1 MCKCLYCYKELGEGQ
16 KDLTSGRVSS
26 RSAISS
32 ELDGSRLTRDFH
44 PRCARK
50 FFGTKDVPLL
60 EYKHEELDQLAEQVI
75 RAQTSLTGV
84 QPKLSLNLSKH
95 DGCSRLTIVGLWGD
109 YIFKPQTDR
118 YEQLPEN
125 EDLTMHLAEAAKI
138 SVVPHSLI
146 RLADGELGYITKR
159 IDRTENGEKIDMED
173 MCQLTLHPTEY
184 KYKGSHEQIAKTI
197 LQLTNYMQLL
207 LFCFVTGNNDMHL
220 KNFSLYRPTE
230 GFQLTPAY
238 DLLNVAIANPK
249 DKDELALTLAG
260 KKTKLRLTDFMNAA
274 KTMGLEEN
282 VVQRLVAGLHKALPK
297 WQQLIK
303 DSFLSEDQKQAYEE
317 LIVSR
322 LDRL

>member
-1 MCKCLYCYKELGEGQ
+1 MCKCLYCYKELKEGQ
-16 KDLTSGRVSS
+16 KD
-26 RSAISS
+26 
-32 ELDGSRLTRDFH
+32 FH
-44 PRCARK
+44 PSCARK
-50 FFGTKDVPLL
+50 FFETKDVPLL

-84 QPKLSLNLSKH
+84 QPKLSLNLDKH
-95 DGCSRLTIVGLWGD
+95 DGCSRLTIAGLWGD
-109 YIFKPQTDR
+109 YIFKPQTEN

-146 RLADGELGYITKR
+146 RLADGEFGYITKR
-159 IDRTENGEKIDMED
+159 IDRTKNGEKIDMED

-197 LQLTNYMQLL
+197 AQYSSTPKLDLTNYMQLL

-220 KNFSLYRPTE
+220 KNFSLYRPSE
-230 GFQLTPAY
+230 KYQLTPAY

-249 DKDELALTLAG
+249 DKDELALTLVG
-260 KKTKLRLTDFMNAA
+260 KKAKLRLADFLNAA

-282 VVQRLVAGLHKALPK
+282 VVQRLVAGLHKVFPK

-303 DSFLSEDQKQAYEE
+303 DSFLSDDQKQAYEE

>member
-16 KDLTSGRVSS
+16 KD
-26 RSAISS
+26 
-32 ELDGSRLTRDFH
+32 FH
-44 PRCARK
+44 PGCARK
-50 FFGTKDVPLL
+50 FFGTMDVPLL
-60 EYKHEELDQLAEQVI
+60 EYKHEELDRLAEQVI
-75 RAQTSLTGV
+75 RSQTSLTGV

-109 YIFKPQTDR
+109 YIFKPQTES
-118 YEQLPEN
+118 YQQLPEN

-159 IDRTENGEKIDMED
+159 IDRTKNGEKIDMED

-184 KYKGSHEQIAKTI
+184 KYKGSYEQIAKTI
-197 LQLTNYMQLL
+197 VQYSNTPKLDLTNYMQLL

-230 GFQLTPAY
+230 AYQLTPAY
-238 DLLNVAIANPK
+238 DLINVAIANPK
-249 DKDELALTLAG
+249 DKEEMALTLAE
-260 KKTKLRLTDFMNAA
+260 KKAKLRLADFLNIAE
-274 KTMGLEEN
+274 TMGLEKN
-282 VVQRLVAGLHKALPK
+282 VVQRLIAGLHKTLPK

-303 DSFLSEDQKQAYEE
+303 DSFLSKEQKQAYEE
-317 LIVSR
+317 LMV
-322 LDRL
+322 DRLNRLKTEQAGKT

>member
-1 MCKCLYCYKELGEGQ
+1 MCKCLYCYKELEKGQ
-16 KDLTSGRVSS
+16 K
-26 RSAISS
+26 
-32 ELDGSRLTRDFH
+32 DFH

-50 FFGTKDVPLL
+50 FFGTKNVPLL
-60 EYKHEELDQLAEQVI
+60 EYKHEDLDRLAEQVI
-75 RAQTSLTGV
+75 RSQTSLTGV

-95 DGCSRLTIVGLWGD
+95 DGCCRLTIVGLWGD
-109 YIFKPQTDR
+109 YIFKPQTDS

-146 RLADGELGYITKR
+146 RLVDGKLGYITKR
-159 IDRTENGEKIDMED
+159 IDRTKNGEKIDMED

-197 LQLTNYMQLL
+197 LQYSNTPKLDLTNYIQLL

-220 KNFSLYRPTE
+220 KNFSLYRPAE
-230 GFQLTPAY
+230 DYQLTPAY
-238 DLLNVAIANPK
+238 DLLNVAIANPN
-249 DKDELALTLAG
+249 DKEELALTLSGRKSNLHLA
-260 KKTKLRLTDFMNAA
+260 DFLNAA
-274 KTMGLEEN
+274 KTMGLEEK
-282 VVQRLVAGLHKALPK
+282 VVQRLIADFYKALPK

-303 DSFLSEDQKQAYEE
+303 VSFLSEEQKEAYEE

>member
-1 MCKCLYCYKELGEGQ
+1 MCKCLYCYKELKEGQ
-16 KDLTSGRVSS
+16 KD
-26 RSAISS
+26 
-32 ELDGSRLTRDFH
+32 FH
-44 PRCARK
+44 PSCARK

-60 EYKHEELDQLAEQVI
+60 EYKHEELDQLAEQII

-84 QPKLSLNLSKH
+84 QPKLSLNLDRH
-95 DGCSRLTIVGLWGD
+95 DGCSRLTTVGLWGD
-109 YIFKPQTDR
+109 YIFKPQTES
-118 YEQLPEN
+118 YAKLPEN

-146 RLADGELGYITKR
+146 RLADGKLGYITKR

-197 LQLTNYMQLL
+197 LQYSNTPKLDLTNYMQLL

-220 KNFSLYRPTE
+220 KNFSLYRPAE
-230 GFQLTPAY
+230 DYQLTPAY

-249 DKDELALTLAG
+249 DKEELALTLAG
-260 KKTKLRLTDFMNAA
+260 KKTKLRLADFLNAA

-282 VVQRLVAGLHKALPK
+282 VVQRLVAGLHKVFPK

-317 LIVSR
+317 LVIAR